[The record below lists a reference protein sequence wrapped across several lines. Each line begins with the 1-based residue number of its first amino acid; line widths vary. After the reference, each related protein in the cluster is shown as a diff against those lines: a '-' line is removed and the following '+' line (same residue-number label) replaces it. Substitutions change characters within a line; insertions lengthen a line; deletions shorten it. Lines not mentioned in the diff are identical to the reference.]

1 MVFKVIDEVFTPVA
15 DKVEALLETP
25 TMDVIWLNDMCR
37 FLFILKSSLSGL
49 AAGFW
54 LEDQTTKTGG
64 EQVELWSV
72 MHYNDAQARILMP
85 SFEQRAA

>member
-15 DKVEALLETP
+15 DKVAALLETP
-25 TMDVIWLNDMCR
+25 TMDAIWLNDMCR

-54 LEDQTTKTGG
+54 LEDQATKTGG
-64 EQVELWSV
+64 EEVELWSV
-72 MHYNDAQARILMP
+72 MNYKHSRDRILM
-85 SFEQRAA
+85 SAF